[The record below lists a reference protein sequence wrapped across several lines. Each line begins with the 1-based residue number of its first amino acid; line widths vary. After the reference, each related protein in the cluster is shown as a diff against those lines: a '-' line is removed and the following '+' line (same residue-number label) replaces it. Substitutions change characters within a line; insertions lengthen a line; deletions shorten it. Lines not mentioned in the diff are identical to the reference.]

1 MIVKRSMNHLMAAC
15 CLALM
20 GALGGCAANGT
31 AVSSTT
37 QSAEEALRS
46 RVQARWDAVLA
57 LDFDRVYGFAT
68 PAYRQAH
75 DLAHFRN
82 QYASQ
87 IERTRI
93 EIYETLFDAE
103 NENAAKVVVLL
114 YFKAEGGAPGT
125 YFEGMSRVVETWVRQ
140 DGQWWYVEPR

>member
-1 MIVKRSMNHLMAAC
+1 MIVEPIRKLMTAAFC
-15 CLALM
+15 ALLITAASACSTAGGLAPS
-20 GALGGCAANGT
+20 AAE
-31 AVSSTT
+31 SPE
-37 QSAEEALRS
+37 QALRG
-46 RVQARWDAVLA
+46 RVEARWDAVLA
-57 LDFDRVYGFAT
+57 LDFDRVYEFAT

-75 DLAHFRN
+75 DLTHFKN

-93 EIYETLFDAE
+93 EVYETAFDPE
-103 NENAAKVVVLL
+103 NSEAAKVVVLL
-114 YFKAEGGAPGT
+114 YFKAEGGAPGS